1 MECKMFTA
9 ELIVTPRPGVRD
21 PQAEAVTEAL
31 QDLYPQRAAGAAQVR
46 CVGRYLRL
54 QLAANDALAARTQV
68 EQMCRE
74 LLVNPNLESFELRI
88 RTGDGSGEGGA

>member
-1 MECKMFTA
+1 MECKIFTV

-21 PQAEAVTEAL
+21 PQAEAVTAAL
-31 QDLYPQRAAGAAQVR
+31 RGLAAAPQATADHAQVS

-54 QLAANDALAARTQV
+54 QLGAPDAAGAQSRV

-74 LLVNPNLESFELRI
+74 LLVNPNLETFELRI
-88 RTGDGSGEGGA
+88 TKATA

>member
-1 MECKMFTA
+1 MESKMFTA

-31 QDLYPQRAAGAAQVR
+31 QDLYPQRAAGGR
-46 CVGRYLRL
+46 RSPCVASYLRL
-54 QLAANDALAARTQV
+54 QLASADAVAARTQV

-88 RTGDGSGEGGA
+88 RASGEGGA

>member
-1 MECKMFTA
+1 MEPTMFNV

-21 PQAEAVTEAL
+21 PQAEAVAEAL
-31 QDLYPQRAAGAAQVR
+31 HGLESQASGTSAAPLRVQ

-54 QLAANDALAARTQV
+54 QLGATDAAAAKARA
-68 EQMCRE
+68 EQLCRE

-88 RTGDGSGEGGA
+88 AAAGA

>member
-1 MECKMFTA
+1 MFTA

-31 QDLYPQRAAGAAQVR
+31 HGLYATPEADPPQVR

-54 QLAANDALAARTQV
+54 QLQAADPASARTQV
-68 EQMCRE
+68 EKMCRE
-74 LLVNPNLESFELRI
+74 LLVNPNLEAFELRL
-88 RTGDGSGEGGA
+88 TEGEA

>member
-1 MECKMFTA
+1 MESKMFTA

-31 QDLYPQRAAGAAQVR
+31 QDLYPQRAAGAAKVH

-54 QLAANDALAARTQV
+54 QLAAADAVAARTQV

-88 RTGDGSGEGGA
+88 SASGEGGA

>member
-1 MECKMFTA
+1 MECEMFTA

-31 QDLYPQRAAGAAQVR
+31 QGLYPHGAATVG

-54 QLAANDALAARTQV
+54 QLAATDAVAARAQV

-74 LLVNPNLESFELRI
+74 LLVNPNLESFELRVLASDPGK
-88 RTGDGSGEGGA
+88 RGGA

>member
-21 PQAEAVTEAL
+21 PQAEAVTEVL
-31 QDLYPQRAAGAAQVR
+31 QGLYPQRAADAARVC

-54 QLAANDALAARTQV
+54 QLAAADAIAARTEV

-74 LLVNPNLESFELRI
+74 LLVNPNLESFELRV
-88 RTGDGSGEGGA
+88 SEAGEGGA

>member
-1 MECKMFTA
+1 MECEMFTA

-31 QDLYPQRAAGAAQVR
+31 QDLYPQRAAATVR

-54 QLAANDALAARTQV
+54 QLAAADAEAARAQV

-74 LLVNPNLESFELRI
+74 LLVNPNLESFELRVLA
-88 RTGDGSGEGGA
+88 RDQDKRGGA